1 MTEKEN
7 SNQQEQPPIAVNT
20 QYIKDLSLEIPFAPE
35 IFREM
40 NNSPEIDIQID
51 VDAKHLSENAFNV
64 EIKLA
69 MNADINEK
77 KLFILELNY
86 ASVVTLNIPKEHI
99 EPILL
104 VEIPRIMFPFVR
116 SIVTNTLVD
125 GGLPPFMLNPIDFA
139 GMYAARQEAKYET
152 KN

>member
-1 MTEKEN
+1 MSDKKEEVKE
-7 SNQQEQPPIAVNT
+7 QQVSIGINN

-35 IFREM
+35 VFKDLST
-40 NNSPEIDIQID
+40 NPNVDIKID
-51 VDAKHLSENAFNV
+51 VDAKNV
-64 EIKLA
+64 EGDVYNVALKIE
-69 MNADINEK
+69 MNADVKEK
-77 KLFILELNY
+77 KLFVLELEY
-86 ASVVTLNIPKEHI
+86 AAIATVNVPKEHL

-104 VEIPRIMFPFVR
+104 IEIPRILFPFAR

-139 GMYAARQEAKYET
+139 AIYQAKKQP

>member
-1 MTEKEN
+1 MSEQEN
-7 SNQQEQPPIAVNT
+7 TKQAEMKPSIMINN

-35 IFREM
+35 IFNEINTNPEM
-40 NNSPEIDIQID
+40 DIKID
-51 VDAKHLSENAFNV
+51 VDAKHLSENFFNV

-69 MNADINEK
+69 MNASIKDK
-77 KLFILELNY
+77 KLFVLELNY
-86 ASVVTLNIPKEHI
+86 ASVATLNVPKEHL
-99 EPILL
+99 EPVLL
-104 VEIPRIMFPFVR
+104 IEIPHLMFPFVR

-139 GMYAARQEAKYET
+139 GMYAARKET